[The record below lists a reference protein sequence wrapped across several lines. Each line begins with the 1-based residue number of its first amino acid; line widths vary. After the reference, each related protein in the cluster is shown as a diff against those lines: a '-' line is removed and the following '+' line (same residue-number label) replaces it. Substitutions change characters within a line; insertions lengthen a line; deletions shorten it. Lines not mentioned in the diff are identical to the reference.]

1 MKLINNNKWSASL
14 IVVAVLTFT
23 VLMLLLYVDFNPTQ
37 WDIDT
42 LKIRKAY
49 IWADLWIDEG
59 IHIFKNKVE
68 DFYWTLNWCKRVNG
82 WVPIIYS
89 ADSKTNNWDFWSLDV
104 WFNYD
109 WINLQDNSFVNG
121 RGYLN
126 RTCSIYSDTYPYSW
140 NEDFAIDI
148 ADLTIPNFIPN
159 NETYFIKM
167 MDREENKWFIFSKD
181 TLLDENGMVITEDRP
196 KFKVAF
202 NILTAT
208 EMEKFWGF
216 DYLQWSPKYKNIVN
230 LLKSRWIEVNKENIM
245 NYFSKDLANISNEA
259 KIEIG
264 LVEYTWNFSSAQK
277 WYEVDTSAKP
287 KVIKRLICEHIV
299 GSVDPDIC
307 ELDMNGIDTLKA
319 WKVYFFY
326 YKTFDKA
333 TTVSFQIHDSAGSK
347 INFITWDLKIEAFW
361 NDDKTLIKKT
371 YVKENIINADL
382 SSAIFNYLYYS
393 QN

>member
-1 MKLINNNKWSASL
+1 MKLITNNKGSASL

-37 WDIDT
+37 WDLDT

-49 IWADLWIDEG
+49 VWSDLWIDEW

-68 DFYWTLNWCKRVNG
+68 DFYWNLNWCKRVNG
-82 WVPIIYS
+82 GVPIIYS
-89 ADSKTNNWDFWSLDV
+89 ADSKTNTGDFWSLDV
-104 WFNYD
+104 WFSYD
-109 WINLQDNSFVNG
+109 WVNLQNNSFVNW

-126 RTCSIYSDTYPYSW
+126 RTCSIYSDNYPYAG
-140 NEDFAIDI
+140 NEDFAIDT
-148 ADLTIPNFIPN
+148 ADLTIPNFVPN
-159 NETYFIKM
+159 NETYFVKM
-167 MDREENKWFIFSKD
+167 MDREENKWFVFSKD
-181 TLLDENGMVITEDRP
+181 KLLDENGMVITEDKP
-196 KFKVAF
+196 KFELSF
-202 NILTAT
+202 NTLIPA
-208 EMEKFWGF
+208 EMEKFGWF

-245 NYFSKDLANISNEA
+245 EYFSKDLANISDSA
-259 KIEIG
+259 KVEIW
-264 LVEYTWNFSSAQK
+264 LVEYDWVFSG
-277 WYEVDTSAKP
+277 VDKGYVVNTSTKP
-287 KVIKRLICEHIV
+287 KVIKRLICEHIKN
-299 GSVDPDIC
+299 PDIC
-307 ELDMNGIDTLKA
+307 ELDMSLIDTLKA

-333 TTVSFQIHDSAGSK
+333 TTVSFQLHDSSWNK
-347 INFITWDLKIEAFW
+347 INFITWDLKIESFW

-371 YVKENIINADL
+371 YVKENVINADL